1 MNNQIS
7 LGFYIPNSDYTFQVE
22 KIICREDFMFIIT
35 KENEVIVYQKKLE
48 SSGQYVF
55 VRRFLLLTHPQVRK
69 GILDIFLIKLSQS
82 LFNKPSKFIILT
94 ISEDL
99 VLNYWNIK
107 DGICINK
114 VKLNQS
120 DVIKRVYTINFRF
133 FVFICKIS
141 LIFSFHEISFI

>member
-1 MNNQIS
+1 MNNSNIQ
-7 LGFYIPNSDYTFQVE
+7 LGFYIPNSDYTFQAE

-35 KENEVIVYQKKLE
+35 KENEVIVYQKKQE
-48 SSGQYVF
+48 TSGQFVF
-55 VRRFLLLTHPQVRK
+55 SRRFLLLTHPQVRQ

-107 DGICINK
+107 DGLCINK
-114 VKLNQS
+114 VKLNQT
-120 DVIKRVYTINFRF
+120 DTLKKVYTINLRF
-133 FVFICKIS
+133 FVFICKK
-141 LIFSFHEISFI
+141 IFYF